1 MGRFLAQDPIPTS
14 SSHPAHYRGRSR
26 RSRTLAELR
35 SGELTPAHI
44 PKSSRV
50 RVWEALRKSV
60 DCGAG
65 SAMLRS
71 AS

>member
-1 MGRFLAQDPIPTS
+1 MGRFCPRPLPTS
-14 SSHPAHYRGRSR
+14 PSHPAHHRDRSR
-26 RSRTLAELR
+26 RSTIMVESR
-35 SGELTPAHI
+35 SGELTPIHI

-65 SAMLRS
+65 MVMIMWW
-71 AS
+71 